1 MAAQYRRS
9 PSPDEEAR
17 MGAVLKL
24 DRRIMMLDPVDLPT
38 RFGHFRLFGFDDNGQ
53 EHVAV
58 VRGDVA
64 GETEVPM
71 RIHSE
76 CLTGDALGSLRC
88 DCREQLEA
96 SLSAIGAMERGIVLY
111 LRQEGRG
118 IGLLNK
124 LRAYKLQ
131 EQGLDTV
138 EANRALGFPDDARDY
153 RVAASMLRA
162 LDVHSVALMT
172 NNPNKVAQLEAHG
185 VTVARRVPHEM
196 PPNPHNCRYL
206 ATKATRSGHLLTLVG
221 AAIDEAQDGTR

>member
-1 MAAQYRRS
+1 
-9 PSPDEEAR
+9 
-17 MGAVLKL
+17 MGAVIKL
-24 DRRIMMLDPVDLPT
+24 DRRIIMLDPVDLPT
-38 RFGHFRLFGFDDNGQ
+38 RFGHFRLFGFDDGGQ

-58 VRGDVA
+58 VRGNVA
-64 GETEVPM
+64 GESEVPM

-153 RVAASMLRA
+153 RVAASMLRE
-162 LDVHSVALMT
+162 LDVTSVAVMT

-185 VTVARRVPHEM
+185 VPVTRRIPHEM

-206 ATKATRSGHLLTLVG
+206 ATKAARSGHLLTLVG
-221 AAIDEAQDGTR
+221 AAAK

>member
-1 MAAQYRRS
+1 
-9 PSPDEEAR
+9 
-17 MGAVLKL
+17 MGAALKL
-24 DRRIMMLDPVDLPT
+24 DSRFVMLDPVDLPT
-38 RFGHFRLFGFDDNGQ
+38 LFGHFRLFGFDDGGQ

-58 VRGDVA
+58 VKGNVA
-64 GETEVPM
+64 GESEVPM

-76 CLTGDALGSLRC
+76 CLTGDVLGSLRC
-88 DCREQLEA
+88 DCREQLET
-96 SLSAIGAMERGIVLY
+96 SLSAIGKMDRGIVLY

-153 RVAASMLRA
+153 RVAASMLRE
-162 LDVHSVALMT
+162 LDVASVCLMT
-172 NNPNKVAQLEAHG
+172 NNPDKVAQLQELGIA
-185 VTVARRVPHEM
+185 VTKRIPHEM

-206 ATKATRSGHLLTLVG
+206 ATKAVRSGHLLTLVG
-221 AAIDEAQDGTR
+221 VLAG